1 MTGFEFL
8 TRFRK
13 TIRGRR
19 TPVIVWTGKDLTDV
33 ERAELRSAASIVTRK
48 TEQAEELVHEIQT
61 ILRAPERFAH

>member
-1 MTGFEFL
+1 M
-8 TRFRK
+8 
-13 TIRGRR
+13 
-19 TPVIVWTGKDLTDV
+19 TDV